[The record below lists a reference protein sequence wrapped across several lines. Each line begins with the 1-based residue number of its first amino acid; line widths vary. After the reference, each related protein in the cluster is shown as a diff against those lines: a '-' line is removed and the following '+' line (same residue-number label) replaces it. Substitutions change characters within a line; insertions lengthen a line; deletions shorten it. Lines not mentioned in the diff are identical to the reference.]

1 MKNIKEI
8 QIIFSK
14 YYKNSRGLFNR
25 IFHRI
30 SSLISKNDDSLLQ
43 FKLKAG
49 KVTFGLFL
57 VWCLVLLLGVTFS
70 LFATPEKLGQIGDSL
85 NIVTSLTGVLTVGLL
100 AYAVY
105 LQRTELNAVKQQ
117 IEDQTRS
124 TEKEQRKNRTHKM
137 MDDLGDVSIA
147 DGKFEINHSH
157 DKWIRDRDYLNFIL
171 ESQRWQFVE
180 RIMVSSQDKEYLTYI
195 DFNML

>member
-117 IEDQTRS
+117 IEDQTS
-124 TEKEQRKNRTHKM
+124 NP
-137 MDDLGDVSIA
+137 
-147 DGKFEINHSH
+147 
-157 DKWIRDRDYLNFIL
+157 
-171 ESQRWQFVE
+171 
-180 RIMVSSQDKEYLTYI
+180 
-195 DFNML
+195 